1 MTWQGDVL
9 TFSHIGVAKDLETEE
24 AKLRAGMDKAVN
36 NAVKNK
42 KLVLFDEMLQ
52 FYNYPDKGAVRE
64 RVDGAT
70 LVGEVEMTHMLPLK
84 FCSSTLDSGCAP
96 ESGLHEKASLGTGL
110 SGLWRPGH
118 RFGGLETN
126 FRGARQRVAGWSF
139 E

>member
-52 FYNYPDKGAVRE
+52 FYNYPDSYVAAE
-64 RVDGAT
+64 I
-70 LVGEVEMTHMLPLK
+70 
-84 FCSSTLDSGCAP
+84 CSSTLDSGCAP